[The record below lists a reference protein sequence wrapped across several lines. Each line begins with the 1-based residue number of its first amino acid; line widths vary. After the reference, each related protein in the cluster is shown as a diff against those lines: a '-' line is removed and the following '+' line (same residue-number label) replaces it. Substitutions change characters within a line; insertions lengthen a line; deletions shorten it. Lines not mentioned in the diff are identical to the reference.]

1 MATCH
6 GSLGPDCD
14 DWLSSTTALADG
26 SPMQSVA
33 PAPQVLAD
41 PNSIAPDFIARAG
54 VAVGLVVALVGIGV
68 WLVFLGRKRLI
79 QDLPTSSTRG
89 VALGLNE
96 LMGRAESEESV
107 PSPQSGV
114 ECVWW
119 KNEFYVE
126 NDDNGWKKTGEKVG
140 GPIAFRLVDDDGDIE
155 VRPRRAEVQG
165 RETYDGPY
173 SLLQPTVDPNP
184 TLASRHLAARTL
196 GTKRRRVVERVI
208 PVGADVYVL
217 GTAQL
222 PYEGLTPLIGQDRHG
237 QHRFIVRVGTEADA
251 LYVERVGVGMGF
263 VAAMVGAIA
272 AAVAWHDGEA
282 LAAETITWS
291 QISPWGPAAGIVFAL
306 MVMSALSIVFTY
318 NGLVLLRERVQTAW
332 SLIDIQLRRRHDLI
346 PSLAEVV
353 RAHAAHES
361 EVQRAV
367 AELRSTLASDL
378 PAKPT
383 DEAVHTAERQIR
395 AETAA
400 MHRVL
405 ALVEAYPTLTADESF
420 AGLRAALIDT
430 EDRIALA
437 RGFYN
442 ASVQALHDR
451 AQAVPGN
458 FVAALFGLD
467 LDAEF
472 TVTRDAAPAAA
483 AEPPRVAGVDF
494 PTSLPPAAL
503 ARRLRT

>member
-1 MATCH
+1 
-6 GSLGPDCD
+6 
-14 DWLSSTTALADG
+14 
-26 SPMQSVA
+26 MQSVA

-41 PNSIAPDFIARAG
+41 PNSIDPEFLARTGIAVG
-54 VAVGLVVALVGIGV
+54 VVVAVVGIGV

-96 LMGRAESEESV
+96 LVGRTECDQSE
-107 PSPQSGV
+107 PSPQSSV

-119 KNEFYVE
+119 KNEFYVD

-140 GPIAFRLVDDDGDIE
+140 GPIAFRLVDDDGAIE
-155 VRPRRAEVQG
+155 VRPRRAEVHG
-165 RETYDGPY
+165 RKTFDGPY
-173 SLLQPTVDPNP
+173 SPPLLSAGDPNP
-184 TLASRHLAARTL
+184 TLASRHIAARTISN
-196 GTKRRRVVERVI
+196 KKRRVVEHVI
-208 PVGADVYVL
+208 PVDAEVYVL

-222 PYEGLTPLIGQDRHG
+222 PHEGRTPLIGQDRHG
-237 QHRFIVRVGTEADA
+237 VHRFIVRVGNEDDA
-251 LYVERVGVGMGF
+251 LYVERVGVGIGF
-263 VAAMVGAIA
+263 AAAMLGAIA

-306 MVMSALSIVFTY
+306 MAMAALSIVFTY
-318 NGLVLLRERVQTAW
+318 NGLVLLRERVQNAW
-332 SLIDIQLRRRHDLI
+332 SLIDVQLRRRHDLI
-346 PSLAEVV
+346 PSLAEIV
-353 RAHAAHES
+353 RGHAAHES

-378 PAKPT
+378 PDKPT
-383 DEAVHTAERQIR
+383 DEAVSTVERQVR

-400 MHRVL
+400 LHRVL
-405 ALVEAYPTLTADESF
+405 ALVEAYPTLTADASF
-420 AGLRAALIDT
+420 AALRAALVDT

-458 FVAALFGLD
+458 LVAALFGLD

-472 TVTRDAAPAAA
+472 TDVAEPPAPAVAA
-483 AEPPRVAGVDF
+483 PPRVAAVSF

>member
-1 MATCH
+1 
-6 GSLGPDCD
+6 
-14 DWLSSTTALADG
+14 
-26 SPMQSVA
+26 MQSVA
-33 PAPQVLAD
+33 PAPQVLTD
-41 PNSIAPDFIARAG
+41 PNSIAPDFVARAG
-54 VAVGLVVALVGIGV
+54 VVVGLVVALVGIGI

-96 LMGRAESEESV
+96 LMGRAESDESV
-107 PSPQSGV
+107 PSPQSAV

-119 KNEFYVE
+119 KNEFYIE

-140 GPIAFRLVDDDGDIE
+140 GPIAFRLVDDDGAIE
-155 VRPRRAEVQG
+155 VRPRRAEVHG

-173 SLLQPTVDPNP
+173 SLPLLSAGDPNP
-184 TLASRHLAARTL
+184 TLASRHIASRTI
-196 GTKRRRVVERVI
+196 GTKRRRVVEQVI

-237 QHRFIVRVGTEADA
+237 QHRFIVRVGNEADA

-272 AAVAWHDGEA
+272 AAVAWRDGEA

-291 QISPWGPAAGIVFAL
+291 QISPWGPAAGVVAAL
-306 MVMSALSIVFTY
+306 MVMSVLSIVFTY

-378 PAKPT
+378 PKKPT
-383 DEAVHTAERQIR
+383 DDAVHTAERQIR

-400 MHRVL
+400 LHRVL
-405 ALVEAYPTLTADESF
+405 ALIEAYPTLTADDSF

-458 FVAALFGLD
+458 LVAALFGLD

-472 TVTRDAAPAAA
+472 TVTSDPAPPGA
-483 AEPPRVAGVDF
+483 AEAPRVAAVSF